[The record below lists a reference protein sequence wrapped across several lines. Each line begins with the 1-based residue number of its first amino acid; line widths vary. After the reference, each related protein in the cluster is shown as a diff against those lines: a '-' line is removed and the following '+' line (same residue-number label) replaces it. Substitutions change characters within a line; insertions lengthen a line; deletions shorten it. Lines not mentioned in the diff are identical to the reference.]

1 MKAEEN
7 AAEKE
12 EDIQLLSDEIIE
24 HIKQYKEAKAEY
36 INL

>member
-24 HIKQYKEAKAEY
+24 HIK
-36 INL
+36 